1 MKIGELSRRT
11 GVPARMLRYYEEQD
25 LLHPERSGNGYRT
38 YSESAVYRVQQIR
51 GLLDSGLT
59 TEIIRT
65 ILPYLNSPDDIHVHP
80 DCLTRRPRGCCCA
93 RRTGSSSA
101 STAWP
106 ATGTPSAPTWPPSS
120 WGQRLA
126 RTHAIRRSLS
136 TPLRPVPAGPAPR
149 QPAAASRAARARDVR
164 RSRRAAHSAG
174 LTRAGLT
181 RAGLT
186 PAGLRGP

>member
-11 GVPARMLRYYEEQD
+11 GVPARMLRYYEEQG

-80 DCLTRRPRGCCCA
+80 DCMTPQTAGLLLREADRIQRRIDC
-93 RRTGSSSA
+93 
-101 STAWP
+101 
-106 ATGTPSAPTWPPSS
+106 
-120 WGQRLA
+120 LA
-126 RTHAIRRSLS
+126 RNRDAIRAYLS
-136 TPLRPVPAGPAPR
+136 AIQLGT
-149 QPAAASRAARARDVR
+149 AASPDTCDT
-164 RSRRAAHSAG
+164 S
-174 LTRAGLT
+174 
-181 RAGLT
+181 
-186 PAGLRGP
+186 